1 MPGLKPIEMKKIFTL
16 SVFSLS
22 MLVSSAQVFW
32 TENFGTGCSQGTV
45 ANTYTGTNGAWTI
58 GSTGTNDP
66 YANQW
71 FVAATEAGMGVNNC
85 GDGCLNN
92 TQLSNRTLHV
102 GNVAIPALGLPADQG
117 AGYNSGGICSFGY
130 CVITNR
136 RAESPLMNCTNKTNI
151 TLAFNYMENGSG
163 TTDNATLVYSADGG
177 TTWSLLFDLAKT
189 PTTCNPQGK
198 WTAYSVVLPASAN
211 NNANVKIGFSWTNND
226 DGVGT
231 DPSFAVDDIT
241 LSVSTSNVQEIV
253 GSGVNIYSSGS
264 AIIIRSDLAYKVLT
278 VTNLL
283 GSSVKYTQQGNS
295 VILDN
300 RSTTSGIYFIQVES
314 NGQVITKKLF
324 IQ

>member
-1 MPGLKPIEMKKIFTL
+1 MKKIYTSILLICTGF
-16 SVFSLS
+16 SVN
-22 MLVSSAQVFW
+22 AQVFW
-32 TENFGTGCSQGTV
+32 TETFGTGCSQGTV

-92 TQLSNRTLHV
+92 TQLTNRTLHL

-136 RAESPLMNCTNKTNI
+136 RAESPLINCLNKSNI

-163 TTDNATLVYSADGG
+163 TTDNATLVYSSDGG

-198 WTAYSVVLPASAN
+198 WTAYSVLLPASAN
-211 NNANVKIGFSWTNND
+211 NNANVKIGFVWTNND

-241 LSVSTSNVQEIV
+241 LSVSTSNVHEV
-253 GSGVNIYSSGS
+253 TSSGINIYSSGS
-264 AIIIRSDLAYKVLT
+264 AIFIKSDQAYKVLA
-278 VTNLL
+278 VTDLL
-283 GSSVKYTQQGNS
+283 GSSVRYSQQGNM

-300 RSTTSGIYFIQVES
+300 RSTVSGVYFIQVES
-314 NGQVITKKLF
+314 NGSVITKKLF